1 MFDMTERKRHCKT
14 EHFFL
19 EIDPH
24 KISEQTALTSER
36 LGLSARQSSMMLAV
50 VVKAG
55 GGDLSLVPLS
65 KTAVHVKRK
74 KMRFQK
80 GKEIMESFFHAPT
93 GYILHYDTK
102 LVNHKGRDT
111 EDRAAVLYSGGPHK
125 QPYLLRIPKFQSS
138 AGRDV
143 EVGVLR
149 KLEKYSVPVS
159 DCLGTCYDTTASN
172 SGHKNVAHFRIEKHV
187 GHTILELEC

>member
-1 MFDMTERKRHCKT
+1 
-14 EHFFL
+14 
-19 EIDPH
+19 
-24 KISEQTALTSER
+24 
-36 LGLSARQSSMMLAV
+36 MMLAV

-65 KTAVHVKRK
+65 KTAVHDKRK
-74 KMRFQK
+74 KMKFQK
-80 GKEIMESFFHAPT
+80 EKEIMKSFCHAPT

-102 LVNHKGRDT
+102 LVNPKGRDT

-159 DCLGTCYDTTASN
+159 DCLRTCYDTTASN
-172 SGHKNVAHFRIEKHV
+172 SGHIFGLKSMLDIPS
-187 GHTILELEC
+187 